1 MRHSAFP
8 LALTAALW
16 GSTAL
21 AQATPEGAAELTA
34 VLQTYLGTTPGVVSV
49 APEGDA
55 YGVKLDFALLLA
67 KLPPEITGSLSPLML
82 QVTDN
87 GDGTW
92 DYSMDQSV
100 TLSYVIGTEM
110 SATTTYGSVKLTGVF
125 DEALGDSSE
134 YSLEATDITTEQTQT
149 DPSMGGQVVIK
160 GTVASMTYAG
170 NAEAG
175 EAGVDTTFTS
185 TAKDMTYDVSF
196 PAGEGMPPMS
206 VTATIAEGG
215 MEGTAT
221 GYRPQAVYGLL
232 AWFVAH
238 PDEAAMEADKA
249 GLKAQ
254 IEGGLPFFDNISA
267 TGSYKTITVNSP
279 VGPFGLQEAGVAI
292 DMNGVVS
299 EGLFR
304 EAISLKG
311 LTIPEGIVPPFAA
324 DMVPTDLD
332 IDMAVSGFDL
342 AAPAMLGLGM
352 LDLPAGTPPAP
363 DFDMQMLGALLP
375 TGAVDITLAPG
386 GITAPGY
393 VLSYEGA
400 MSAGPM
406 GAPSGDAK
414 ISLTGI
420 EAIMTALQSAPP
432 EMGAQDILPMIAM
445 AQGLAKPEGDA
456 LVWEVNM
463 APTGAVSVNG
473 MELVPG
479 QQ

>member
-34 VLQTYLGTTPGVVSV
+34 VLQTYLGSTPGVVTV

-67 KLPPEITGSLSPLML
+67 KLPPEVTASLSPLML

-92 DYSMDQSV
+92 DYTMDQSV
-100 TLSYVIGTEM
+100 TLAYAIGTEM
-110 SATTTYGSVKLTGVF
+110 ATTINYGSVKLSGVF
-125 DEALGDSSE
+125 DEALGDTSE
-134 YSLEATDITTEQTQT
+134 YRLEATDITNEQTQT
-149 DPSMGGQVVIK
+149 DPAMGGQLVVK
-160 GTVASMTYAG
+160 GSVASMVYEG

-175 EAGVDTTFTS
+175 AAGVDSTFTS
-185 TAKDMTYDVSF
+185 TASDMAYDVTF
-196 PAGEGMPPMS
+196 PVGEGMPPMS
-206 VTATIAEGG
+206 VTATIAESG

-221 GYRPQAVYGLL
+221 GVRSQALYGLL

-238 PDEAAMEADKA
+238 PDQAAIEADKA
-249 GLKAQ
+249 GLKSQ
-254 IEGGLPFFDNISA
+254 IEGGLPYFDNISA

-279 VGPFGLQEAGVAI
+279 VGPIGLEEAGLAI

-324 DMVPTDLD
+324 DLVPTDLD
-332 IDMAVSGFDL
+332 IDLAVSGFDL
-342 AAPAMLGLGM
+342 AAPALLGLGL

-375 TGAVDITLAPG
+375 SGAVDITLAPG
-386 GITAPGY
+386 GITAPAFSLG
-393 VLSYEGA
+393 YEGA

-406 GAPSGDAK
+406 GMPSGDAK
-414 ISLTGI
+414 VSLTGI
-420 EAIMTALQSAPP
+420 EAIMTALQAAPP
-432 EMGAQDILPMIAM
+432 EMGAQDIMPMIAM

-463 APTGAVSVNG
+463 APNGAVSVNG